1 MLTSDTPSDTSTP
14 SRAELLYQERHDRW
28 AAEARALTGRWNVL
42 ANGRLV
48 AFALAV
54 IVLIWGITATSW
66 VTIGIGV
73 VLAVVFLVLVRQHRS
88 LGAIRGRAL
97 LLAEIN
103 REGVARVRRDWDRL
117 PLHDGQPAIPGHPYD
132 GDLDITGRASLLH
145 LIDTTSSTL
154 GRSWLRRWLLES
166 TPLTTTRSRQVAV
179 VELAPQ
185 LDLRQDFARRGR
197 QRKQAGAPDRFLDWA
212 EGPRWLTGRTWLP
225 WYARISAVIFVL
237 GIVLQAVGATPLPIW
252 LLPLILN
259 LAVSAFVSGPAHDII
274 SRVGSQHGALQRYG
288 AQLGAIAGWQV
299 TSPLLVGIQQRIA
312 ASGVVAPAALRQL
325 DRILSW
331 TIPRGSL
338 IYVPAQAAVLWDVHL
353 LAALE
358 GWQRRNGQHVRV
370 WLDAIAETDALCALA
385 GLAGDNPNWALPELD
400 PAARAIESS
409 RLGHP
414 LIDETVRVANDVAVG
429 PDGTFLLVT
438 GSNMSGKSTLLR
450 SIGVNV
456 VLAGAGGP
464 VCAASL
470 RMPPVDLWTSVRV
483 SDSLAAGVSFFM
495 AELLRLKA
503 VVDAATAHAAAPG
516 DRAFLYLLDEILQG
530 TNSRERRIAARRIV
544 GRLVA
549 SGAIGAVTTH
559 DLDLAET
566 PSMARAAVPVH
577 FREHVEQGPNGAE
590 MRFDHLM
597 REGIATSTNALALME
612 AIGLAL
618 PDPDEREGLPA
629 TSAPGQARG
638 DDAERIGT
646 HQVAEL

>member
-1 MLTSDTPSDTSTP
+1 MVSV
-14 SRAELLYQERHDRW
+14 YQERHDRSVQ
-28 AAEARALTGRWNVL
+28 EVQSLTGRWNVV

-48 AFALAV
+48 AFALAALL
-54 IVLIWGITATSW
+54 LIWGLVATSW
-66 VTIGIGV
+66 VTVGIGLA
-73 VLAVVFLVLVRQHRS
+73 LAVVFLVLVQQHRS
-88 LGAIRGRAL
+88 LGAVRTRAL

-103 REGVARVRRDWDRL
+103 REGIARVRRDWDAL
-117 PLHDGQPAIPGHPYD
+117 PLHDDQPAAPGHPYD

-145 LIDTTSSTL
+145 LLDTTTSTL
-154 GRSWLRRWLLES
+154 GRSWLRQWLLTS
-166 TPLTTTRSRQVAV
+166 TPLPTTLLRQEAV
-179 VELAPQ
+179 TELAPQ
-185 LDLRQDFARRGR
+185 LDLRQDFARFGR
-197 QRKQAGAPDRFLDWA
+197 QRRPAGAPDQFLGWA
-212 EGPRWLTGRTWLP
+212 EGSRWLDSRRWLP
-225 WYARISAVIFVL
+225 WYARLSATVFVV
-237 GIVLQAVGATPLPIW
+237 GIVLQAVGVTPLPIW

-259 LAVSAFVSGPAHDII
+259 LAISAFVSGPAHDII
-274 SRVGSQHGALQRYG
+274 GRVGSQQGALQRYG
-288 AQLGAIAGWQV
+288 AQLGAIAGWSV
-299 TSPLLVGIQQRIA
+299 RSDLLLGIQRRLA
-312 ASGVVAPAALRQL
+312 ATGVVAPRALRQL

-353 LAALE
+353 LDSLE
-358 GWQRRNGQHVRV
+358 RWQRRNGAQARS
-370 WLDAIAETDALCALA
+370 WLDAVAETEAVCALA
-385 GLAGDNPNWALPELD
+385 GLAGDNPDWVLPDID
-400 PAARAIESS
+400 PAFRAIESH

-414 LIDETVRVANDVAVG
+414 LIPETLRVDNDVTVG

-450 SIGVNV
+450 SIGVNA

-464 VCAASL
+464 VCAAAL
-470 RMPPVDLWTSVRV
+470 RMPPVELWTSVRV

-503 VVDAATAHAAAPG
+503 VVDAATTHAG
-516 DRAFLYLLDEILQG
+516 GQRDRAFLYLLDEILQG

-559 DLDLAET
+559 DLDLAEN
-566 PSMARAAVPVH
+566 PSLARAAIPVH
-577 FREHVEQGPNGAE
+577 FREDVEQGPNGAE

-618 PDPDEREGLPA
+618 PDPDEAGSLA
-629 TSAPGQARG
+629 TSDVGDRDQRPGSEASTSDR
-638 DDAERIGT
+638 RR
-646 HQVAEL
+646 VAQS